1 MSMKKAE
8 GRRQKAVEK
17 RRRLFIFF
25 TFAFCILHFSSPVW
39 AHEGKPHHF
48 GDLWFTWGRD
58 PVVILGLAL
67 TAGLYWRGL
76 RRGWRGS
83 SGRGGSER
91 RRGGLGVSGGGVG
104 RFLPPGS

>member
-25 TFAFCILHFSSPVW
+25 TLAFCILHFSLPVW

-48 GDLWFTWGRD
+48 GDLWSTWGRD
-58 PVVILGLAL
+58 PVVIAGLAL
-67 TAGLYWRGL
+67 TAWLYRRGL
-76 RRGWRGS
+76 RRVWRES
-83 SGRGGSER
+83 SERGRRER
-91 RRGGLGVSGGGVG
+91 RREAWAFGCGWLALFVALV
-104 RFLPPGS
+104 